1 VKGKRKE
8 EQACYCEKG
17 KRKAHE
23 HYRWSYPE
31 LVQHEWSSICID
43 EAHRGVVRNHKSLTA
58 RSLTNLKVN
67 GKPCLMSGTPMK
79 KLGGADIWG
88 MLHFIDPNTFSS
100 YWRFVDS
107 FFEVTDNGFG
117 KKVGKL
123 IPEREE
129 AMYRMLTPYLLRR
142 TKRECAPWLPDK
154 LYVDVDVRMSQRQA
168 QQYQAMHEEAVAAIG
183 RGEVVAKGVLD
194 RIVRLKQFANA
205 HCKIDSETGAITPI
219 ASPKVD
225 AMLEKMEEI
234 GMFDDASDRK
244 QLVFSQSRK
253 MVEYTA
259 ERIAKRGLPVAVISG
274 RTRNRRELVDA
285 FQGSDL
291 YRVMCIVTTAG
302 GVSLTLDAADEVH
315 LIDEMWSPDDDEQAE
330 DRAHR
335 VSRIHQVTVFIYR
348 SIDTVD
354 QDIAL
359 AKLEKADSHERIL
372 DVRRRLMERHY
383 T

>member
-1 VKGKRKE
+1 
-8 EQACYCEKG
+8 
-17 KRKAHE
+17 
-23 HYRWSYPE
+23 
-31 LVQHEWSSICID
+31 
-43 EAHRGVVRNHKSLTA
+43 
-58 RSLTNLKVN
+58 
-67 GKPCLMSGTPMK
+67 
-79 KLGGADIWG
+79 
-88 MLHFIDPNTFSS
+88 
-100 YWRFVDS
+100 
-107 FFEVTDNGFG
+107 
-117 KKVGKL
+117 
-123 IPEREE
+123 
-129 AMYRMLTPYLLRR
+129 
-142 TKRECAPWLPDK
+142 
-154 LYVDVDVRMSQRQA
+154 
-168 QQYQAMHEEAVAAIG
+168 
-183 RGEVVAKGVLD
+183 
-194 RIVRLKQFANA
+194 
-205 HCKIDSETGAITPI
+205 
-219 ASPKVD
+219 
-225 AMLEKMEEI
+225 
-234 GMFDDASDRK
+234 MFDDASDRK